1 MTYLNLKN
9 TLAAASIALTL
20 LVPAAHAQAAKATA
34 PAVAPTVGDVI
45 AQQGNAALR
54 AIRAELKATV
64 KLVKPS
70 RPARATKVS
79 VPGASSAPA
88 TAALAE

>member
-1 MTYLNLKN
+1 MTYPNLKS
-9 TLAAASIALTL
+9 TLFAATVALTL

-34 PAVAPTVGDVI
+34 PTVAPTVGTVI
-45 AQQGNAALR
+45 AAQGNAALR
-54 AIRAELKATV
+54 AIRAEMKAAI
-64 KLVKPS
+64 KLVKPQA
-70 RPARATKVS
+70 PARATKVS

>member
-20 LVPAAHAQAAKATA
+20 LVPAAHAQDAKTK
-34 PAVAPTVGDVI
+34 APTVSDVI
-45 AQQGNAALR
+45 AEQGNAALR

-79 VPGASSAPA
+79 APGASSAPA